1 MPSDYEQFIIDS
13 LFETYSKASSF
24 TIRDIKGKRIT
35 RQITKVRHEVMQQI
49 RLATS
54 LSYPEIGKIFNRTH
68 SAVLY
73 ACNKIDNEI

>member
-1 MPSDYEQFIIDS
+1 MTIDS
-13 LFETYSKASSF
+13 LFETYSKASGF
-24 TIRDIKGKRIT
+24 KKKDIIGKRRI
-35 RQITKVRHEVMQQI
+35 RQLVKVRHEVMQQI